1 MQVRK
6 ERGTSMER
14 LTLRDK
20 AQHITRF
27 VTIQFIALVGWI
39 IVQSFFS
46 LSPLG
51 RTLPFM
57 LTIIVEAIW
66 WIATLAIMFLL
77 FQREYRR
84 FVQSASELE
93 EANSRL
99 RRVTN
104 QMLLNLQEQRVRE
117 KSEH

>member
-1 MQVRK
+1 
-6 ERGTSMER
+6 MER

-27 VTIQFIALVGWI
+27 ATIQFIALVGWI

-46 LSPLG
+46 LSSPG
-51 RTLPFM
+51 RTLPFALM
-57 LTIIVEAIW
+57 IVVETVW
-66 WIATLAIMFLL
+66 WIATLVIMFLL
-77 FQREYRR
+77 FQREYNY
-84 FVQSASELE
+84 FVHSALEVE
-93 EANSRL
+93 EANSSL

-104 QMLLNLQEQRVRE
+104 QMLLSLQEQRIRE